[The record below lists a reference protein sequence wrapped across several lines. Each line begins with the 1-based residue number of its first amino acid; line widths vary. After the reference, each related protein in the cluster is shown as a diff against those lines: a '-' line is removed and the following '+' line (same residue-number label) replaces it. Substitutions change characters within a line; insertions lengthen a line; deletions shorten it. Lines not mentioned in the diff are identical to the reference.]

1 MLSGGHILAIVL
13 AFGASIAVATHNLF
27 VRSGTEHGTPADAYF
42 VVVSISTVVLVPIV
56 GVIYY
61 PNYGLTLVAGLSFI
75 SAGLV
80 GALFGMLMLYVSIER
95 IGAGRTTPIMASQAL
110 FATILGVLILGET
123 LNAAHA
129 AGVLLMVIGIA
140 VIARETST
148 ENPDNLSRRDL
159 LFSLSFAFGAAI
171 AFGWEPIFANFGFAE
186 GTPAMVGAAV
196 KTTAAWLGFT
206 LYLRYRRGL
215 AHLSRIRSD
224 DLRWYMLAGIAYTLF
239 MIGYYFGLE
248 IAPVSLVVPIII
260 TSTLWVVVLSALVM
274 PQRLERV
281 TWRLG
286 AAATLVV
293 IGAILVTTFA

>member
-1 MLSGGHILAIVL
+1 MLSGTHTLAILL
-13 AFGASIAVATHNLF
+13 AFGSSIAVATHNLF
-27 VRSGTEHGTPADAYF
+27 VRGGTERGTPADAYF
-42 VVVSISTVVLVPIV
+42 IVVSISTLVLVPLV
-56 GVIYY
+56 ALTYY
-61 PNYGLTLVAGLSFI
+61 PDYGLTVVAVLSFVG
-75 SAGLV
+75 AGIV
-80 GALFGMLMLYVSIER
+80 GALFGMMMLYVSIER

-110 FATILGVLILGET
+110 FATILGVMLLGET

-129 AGVLLMVIGIA
+129 AGVVLMVIGIA

-148 ENPDNLSRRDL
+148 ENPDNLSRREL
-159 LFSLSFAFGAAI
+159 WLSLSFALGAAI

-206 LYLRYRRGL
+206 LYMRYRNGL
-215 AHLSRIRSD
+215 ARITRIRKSD
-224 DLRWYMLAGIAYTLF
+224 MRWYILAGIAYTLF
-239 MIGYYFGLE
+239 MIGYYLGLE
-248 IAPVSLVVPIII
+248 IAPVSVVVPIII

-281 TWRLG
+281 TWRLAG
-286 AAATLVV
+286 AATLVV